1 MQTYIVSEN
10 GTTGGDGSEGR
21 PFASLERASAVA
33 NPGDQVLVRG
43 TLRNPVKWGKDG
55 TGGAPI
61 TIAPHPDG
69 GRIDGG
75 YMLPAGKAQF
85 VGPTGLERVDKALV
99 LIAASNVEWTV
110 DVGRSRGRGIQ
121 IGDGKKRVGGS
132 TVSGATL
139 AGIRAAP
146 IDIRGADGVII
157 FGNTTRDTGNYN
169 TTVRDTT
176 AYNVSGCIKTL
187 DSTGVLIEDN
197 DIEQHYGNVLSPS
210 RLTVGITVRR
220 NRIRDCAGS
229 LIYSH
234 FAQDVTIEE
243 NILWYSPDWTR
254 IHDGIV
260 INNEEEFTAEGS
272 RPGQIRILRNL
283 IMGVRNGIAVWAN
296 EGADVVTDGIEVE
309 GNIVINAVEWALLV
323 RDARKVRGMRVLRNV
338 LSATNERLIDV
349 RGGDGASIYFADNGY
364 SREVPAFA
372 RHAGDWAAPTV
383 AELRAINVEEVSAFA
398 ARLGKPAPE
407 PVDPLIDQ
415 DELRAWLKETET
427 MPAQLEAWLARGRAL
442 VG

>member
-10 GTTGGDGSEGR
+10 GSTGGDGSDGR

-43 TLRNPVKWGKDG
+43 TLRNVVKWGKDG
-55 TGGAPI
+55 ADGAPI

-69 GRIDGG
+69 GRIDGA

-85 VGPTGLERVDKALV
+85 TGPTGLERVDKALV
-99 LIAASNVEWTV
+99 LVTGSNVKWGV
-110 DVGRSRGRGIQ
+110 DIVQSRGRGIQ
-121 IGDGKKRVGGS
+121 IGDGKKRVTDS
-132 TVSGATL
+132 AVNGATL

-146 IDIRGADGVII
+146 IDIRGADRVSVVGCA
-157 FGNTTRDTGNYN
+157 TRDTGNYN

-210 RLTVGITVRR
+210 RLTVGITVRG

-234 FAQDVTIEE
+234 FAQDVEISD
-243 NILWYSPDWTR
+243 NVLWYSPSWQR

-260 INNEEEFTAEGS
+260 INNEEEFTTEGS
-272 RPGQIRILRNL
+272 HPGNVRILRNL
-283 IMGVRNGIAVWAN
+283 IMGVRNGIAFWGN
-296 EGADVVTDGIEVE
+296 EGTDVITDGIVVD
-309 GNIVINAVEWALLV
+309 GNIVINPTEWALLV
-323 RDARKVRGMRVLRNV
+323 RDARKVRNMRVLRNV
-338 LSATNERLIDV
+338 LSAANQQLIDV
-349 RGGDGASIYFADNGY
+349 RGGDGATIRFEENGY
-364 SREVPAFA
+364 NSEVPAWA
-372 RHAGDWAAPTV
+372 RHAGDWVAQTV
-383 AELRAINVEEVSAFA
+383 AESRAAGASEVTGFA
-398 ARLGKPAPE
+398 ARLAKPVVVPE
-407 PVDPLIDQ
+407 PTIDLAG
-415 DELRAWLKETET
+415 LRAWLKEAET
-427 MPAQLEAWLARGRAL
+427 LPAQLQAWLARGRVL